1 MGRLSKKQACELI
14 NHNSDGYLNSQ
25 VVESLRS
32 WGMRQ
37 KDAHLFVAVLAK
49 IDSNPSGTTLESIKN
64 TLLSLGQKNAG
75 R

>member
-1 MGRLSKKQACELI
+1 MRRLSKKQACELI

-25 VVESLRS
+25 IIKSLRS

-49 IDSNPSGTTLESIKN
+49 IDSNPSENTLKNIKN
-64 TLLSLGQKNAG
+64 KLLSLGQENAG